1 MEYIAGALFFVLI
14 LTLILLLP
22 RFWPILD
29 CLAVMFKFSIG
40 SSKPLKRRLSS
51 VAGRDLVW
59 VRTKLFGEQ
68 HELRFGDDVLAKV
81 RGGWFGNSMGEAVE
95 GQWVFK
101 RHERMW
107 DAPVSFTV
115 HEAMSDTEIVWA
127 DLRGR
132 TGEIE
137 FLDGRRFRWDGPP
150 LWLGQLTFTDRTGTI
165 LIRFEKS
172 LFGRRQ
178 VRIEEAAVSIPE
190 LSLLVLLG
198 WFVSRDPGPRTVPLF

>member
-1 MEYIAGALFFVLI
+1 MEVIAGALFFVLI
-14 LTLILLLP
+14 LALILLLP

-29 CLAVMFKFSIG
+29 CLAVMFKVSIG
-40 SSKPLKRRLSS
+40 SSKPPNRRLSS

-68 HELRFGDDVLAKV
+68 HELRLGNDVLAKV
-81 RGGWFGNSMGEAVE
+81 RGGWGEAVE

-101 RHERMW
+101 RHEGLSN
-107 DAPVSFTV
+107 APVRFAV
-115 HEAMSDTEIVWA
+115 HDAMSDTEIVWA

-137 FLDGRRFRWDGPP
+137 FLDGRRFRWGGPP

-172 LFGRRQ
+172 IFGRRQ

-198 WFVSRDPGPRTVPLF
+198 WFVSRDPGPHRVPLF